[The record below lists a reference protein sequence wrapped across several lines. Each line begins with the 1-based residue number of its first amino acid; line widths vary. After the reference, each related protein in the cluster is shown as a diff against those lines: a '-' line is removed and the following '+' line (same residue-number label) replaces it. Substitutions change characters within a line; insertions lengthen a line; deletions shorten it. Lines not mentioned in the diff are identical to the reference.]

1 MTTIASTSSS
11 PSSASAMKNAAGETL
26 IAATDKDGLTS
37 LKILASNSNETAAI
51 GKTTAAMIPTP
62 TSTSND
68 PSAANNQIMQQQQLQ
83 QSYMMQTMMA
93 QAFGGLAGAFGQIFS
108 GLTNAGNSSN
118 KASMMASNDRS
129 NGGCGPN
136 GCPNKDT
143 SQQAWNDNKANP
155 PRNEATNSTNNDQ
168 TG

>member
-1 MTTIASTSSS
+1 MSNLVSLNNLVTSGNNSICTNNNNNGS
-11 PSSASAMKNAAGETL
+11 V
-26 IAATDKDGLTS
+26 
-37 LKILASNSNETAAI
+37 ILL
-51 GKTTAAMIPTP
+51 GH
-62 TSTSND
+62 
-68 PSAANNQIMQQQQLQ
+68 NNQIMQQQQLQ